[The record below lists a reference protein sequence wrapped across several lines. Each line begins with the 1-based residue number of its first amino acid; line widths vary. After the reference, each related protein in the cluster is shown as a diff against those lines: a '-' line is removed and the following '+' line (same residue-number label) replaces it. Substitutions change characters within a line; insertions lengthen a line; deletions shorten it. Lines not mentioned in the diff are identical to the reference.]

1 MNPHPN
7 QKALREQCPGGPLR
21 RAGTTLSLNQ
31 GEQRK
36 KEDHPIS
43 LTRTK
48 KPLAGSVLADPLE
61 ELALPSVEG

>member
-7 QKALREQCPGGPLR
+7 QIVPRWQCPGGPPR
-21 RAGTTLSLNQ
+21 GTGTTLSLNQ